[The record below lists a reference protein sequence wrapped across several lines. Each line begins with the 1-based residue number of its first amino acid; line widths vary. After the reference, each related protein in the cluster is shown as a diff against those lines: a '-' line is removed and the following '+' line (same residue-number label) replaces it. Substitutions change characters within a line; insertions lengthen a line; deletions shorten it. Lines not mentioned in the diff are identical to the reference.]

1 MRDILSKVM
10 TGSMIAGAA
19 LLVTACGG
27 GSTANNTATD
37 NGLGTEVYNTDV
49 ATDANFGADFNASI
63 GNGSAGNTST
73 STTTT
78 TNTVAN
84 TTGTANSH

>member
-37 NGLGTEVYNTDV
+37 NGLGTEVYNTELP
-49 ATDANFGADFNASI
+49 ADLNASI
-63 GNGSAGNTST
+63 GNGSTGNTST